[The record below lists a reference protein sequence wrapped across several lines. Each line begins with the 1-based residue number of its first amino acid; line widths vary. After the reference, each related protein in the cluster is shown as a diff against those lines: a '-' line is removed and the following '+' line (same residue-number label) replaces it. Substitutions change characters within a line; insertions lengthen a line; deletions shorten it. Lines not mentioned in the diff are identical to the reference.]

1 MADLSVIAI
10 IGDRIAQP
18 KLHAEPLYEAARKQV
33 RAVFETIAGHHYGFI
48 APFPQWLTY
57 KEDIP
62 VAKDP
67 EGFDRSAFL
76 RAVNAMILR
85 ALT

>member
-1 MADLSVIAI
+1 M
-10 IGDRIAQP
+10 
-18 KLHAEPLYEAARKQV
+18 KL
-33 RAVFETIAGHHYGFI
+33 ETC
-48 APFPQWLTY
+48 FPQWLTY

-62 VAKDP
+62 VAKEP

-85 ALT
+85 ALTRGDA